1 MYNRSLVYYF
11 DYIYKHK
18 PPKHLSCTQN
28 YTMSTNPSSTPE
40 EQRPGIQ
47 RLDTEVEYVT
57 QELHNVI
64 QQAHHIIHED
74 DDEDD
79 DNSFLGS
86 SKSNSNQ
93 DPKLT
98 PFQSNG
104 KDYFS
109 FTKNTNNHDAKV
121 KSPLSTNNVTSG
133 PARPHQQRFN
143 TAGSEIFKIIDRL
156 DSNSSSINEEPSS
169 NSNSSSTIN
178 NIKNVSFNSSRAIHE
193 DDISAN
199 NLDQE
204 YANSKGTTSS
214 DANNLNKKLEKTNL
228 YNKTKSHNQL
238 NETAHGVR
246 MLNKDLFN
254 TKFRL
259 QIQNIL
265 IVTKHYDD
273 SLIFI
278 TSELVE
284 HILLNYKDVNVYL
297 EEKMFYKNENLEVD
311 EILKKT
317 CRKSEEFENNK
328 KRIRYYDL
336 DFIEKNNNLI
346 DLVIT
351 LGGDGTV
358 LYVSNIFQENVPPV
372 MSFSLGSL
380 GFLTNFEFENY
391 DKSLEKLFTKK
402 ITTKLRMRLSCI
414 VFREETG
421 EITERQVLNE
431 LVIDRGPSPFISN
444 LEVYGNGS
452 LLTVAQADGLI
463 IATPTGS
470 TAYSLSAGGSLVYP
484 EVNAL
489 CITPICPHT
498 LSFRPIILPDSMIL
512 TIKVPKDSRST
523 AWCSFDGKNRLE
535 LFKGDKV
542 YIRASEYSFPTVE
555 AKKTEFIDSIRRS
568 LNWNQREPQ
577 KSLGHLLSGKNKS
590 KYEKEIETK
599 TQMKNRS
606 YSGVGKTGL
615 LNELRDIGQ
624 IQSLHHESML
634 VDDED
639 DDDEEDSST
648 HIISKSLNVSLADVN
663 ESSQTNVLNQALKK
677 IEEEESKSS
686 K

>member
-1 MYNRSLVYYF
+1 MNN
-11 DYIYKHK
+11 
-18 PPKHLSCTQN
+18 LS
-28 YTMSTNPSSTPE
+28 PSSNCTSSQADNGKAAPPP
-40 EQRPGIQ
+40 QDLHKRSAPRPGIQ

-57 QELHNVI
+57 QELHNYI
-64 QQAHHIIHED
+64 AQAKNIIDENDEED
-74 DDEDD
+74 CDTSTEH
-79 DNSFLGS
+79 
-86 SKSNSNQ
+86 SKPFTSEPQ
-93 DPKLT
+93 LT
-98 PFQSNG
+98 PLPSEA

-109 FTKNTNNHDAKV
+109 SKIPFSNSNTSLNTEILKNQKPTSITV
-121 KSPLSTNNVTSG
+121 SPVESPPTHTYSH
-133 PARPHQQRFN
+133 RPQHFRFN
-143 TAGSEIFKIIDRL
+143 TAGSDLFSMIDKLNSGSNL
-156 DSNSSSINEEPSS
+156 DSGESSTTNVKNVLFNDCKNKKDDANSATDSRVANVRSNSCNSSSL
-169 NSNSSSTIN
+169 SSSQLEILAR
-178 NIKNVSFNSSRAIHE
+178 K
-193 DDISAN
+193 N
-199 NLDQE
+199 NL
-204 YANSKGTTSS
+204 YS
-214 DANNLNKKLEKTNL
+214 
-228 YNKTKSHNQL
+228 KTKSHNQL

-254 TKFRL
+254 TKFKL

-278 TSELVE
+278 TSELIE
-284 HILLNYKDVNVYL
+284 HLLTKYTDISVYL
-297 EEKMFYKNENLEVD
+297 EEKMFYNNENLEVD
-311 EILKKT
+311 EIFKK
-317 CRKSEEFENNK
+317 CCNK
-328 KRIRYYDL
+328 KEDIARIKQRIKYYNQ
-336 DFIEKNNNLI
+336 DFIQKNNNLI

-358 LYVSNIFQENVPPV
+358 LYVSNIFQKNVPPV

-380 GFLTNFEFENY
+380 GFLTNFEFETY
-391 DKSLEKLFTKK
+391 DKSLERLFTKK

-414 VFREETG
+414 VVRESTN
-421 EITERQVLNE
+421 EIIERQILNE

-489 CITPICPHT
+489 VITPICPHT

-512 TIKVPKDSRST
+512 TVKVPKDSRST

-555 AKKTEFIDSIRRS
+555 ARKTEFIDSIRRS

-590 KYEKEIETK
+590 KYEKEIKSK
-599 TQMKNRS
+599 TEKKRS
-606 YSGVGKTGL
+606 YSGVGKNGL
-615 LNELRDIGQ
+615 LHDILDIEQLQQLSSDIDEG
-624 IQSLHHESML
+624 
-634 VDDED
+634 ED
-639 DDDEEDSST
+639 DDDEDDEDT
-648 HIISKSLNVSLADVN
+648 HDDHEAGGK
-663 ESSQTNVLNQALKK
+663 QTDETLQ
-677 IEEEESKSS
+677 EEE
-686 K
+686 

>member
-1 MYNRSLVYYF
+1 MNS
-11 DYIYKHK
+11 
-18 PPKHLSCTQN
+18 Q
-28 YTMSTNPSSTPE
+28 SSSNE
-40 EQRPGIQ
+40 NSRPGIQ

-64 QQAHHIIHED
+64 QQAHQIIDE
-74 DDEDD
+74 DDEDED
-79 DNSFLGS
+79 DNSYVAT
-86 SKSNSNQ
+86 SKSNSNK
-93 DPKLT
+93 DPELT
-98 PFQSNG
+98 PLKSNE

-109 FTKNTNNHDAKV
+109 FAKSSTTNPRV
-121 KSPLSTNNVTSG
+121 KSPLHPQNNIS
-133 PARPHQQRFN
+133 PIPSRPHPKRYN
-143 TAGSEIFKIIDRL
+143 TAGSEIFNIIDKL
-156 DSNSSSINEEPSS
+156 GASS
-169 NSNSSSTIN
+169 NSTNEDVSSENSGSTIN
-178 NIKNVSFNSSRAIHE
+178 NIKNISFSKSKSDSDGLLVN
-193 DDISAN
+193 SAN
-199 NLDQE
+199 NK
-204 YANSKGTTSS
+204 SKA
-214 DANNLNKKLEKTNL
+214 DVDELNKKFEKTNL

-259 QIQNIL
+259 QLQNVL

-284 HILLNYKDVNVYL
+284 HILLNYKDINVYL

-317 CRKSEEFENNK
+317 CHKSEEFEKNK
-328 KRIRYYDL
+328 NRIRYYDL

-358 LYVSNIFQENVPPV
+358 LYVSNIFQKNVPPV

-391 DKSLEKLFTKK
+391 DKSIEKVFTKK
-402 ITTKLRMRLSCI
+402 ITAKLRMRLSCI
-414 VFREETG
+414 VVKESG
-421 EITERQVLNE
+421 EIVERQVLNE

-535 LFKGDKV
+535 LQKGDKV
-542 YIRASEYSFPTVE
+542 YIRASQYSFPTIE
-555 AKKTEFIDSIRRS
+555 ARKTEFIDSIRRS
-568 LNWNQREPQ
+568 LNWNQREQQ

-599 TQMKNRS
+599 TQMKKRT
-606 YSGVGKTGL
+606 YSGVGKSGL
-615 LNELRDIGQ
+615 LNELRGIGQ
-624 IQSLHHESML
+624 IESLHHESLL
-634 VDDED
+634 VDDDED
-639 DDDEEDSST
+639 EDEDSSP
-648 HIISKSLNVSLADVN
+648 ILSRALDVSLASVS
-663 ESSQTNVLNQALKK
+663 EASQTNVLNQALKRIK
-677 IEEEESKSS
+677 EEEKH
-686 K
+686 KN

>member
-1 MYNRSLVYYF
+1 MNS
-11 DYIYKHK
+11 K
-18 PPKHLSCTQN
+18 
-28 YTMSTNPSSTPE
+28 SSSNE
-40 EQRPGIQ
+40 NSRPGIQ

-64 QQAHHIIHED
+64 QQANQIIDE
-74 DDEDD
+74 DDEDED
-79 DNSFLGS
+79 DNSYAAT
-86 SKSNSNQ
+86 SNSINDQ
-93 DPKLT
+93 KLT
-98 PFQSNG
+98 PVKSSE

-109 FTKNTNNHDAKV
+109 FAKPSTSKQSA
-121 KSPLSTNNVTSG
+121 KSPLHSQSNTSSLSS
-133 PARPHQQRFN
+133 RPHHKRYN
-143 TAGSEIFKIIDRL
+143 TAGSEIFNIIDKL
-156 DSNSSSINEEPSS
+156 GASSISPNEDVSPE
-169 NSNSSSTIN
+169 NSGSTID
-178 NIKNVSFNSSRAIHE
+178 NIKNISFNKSDS
-193 DDISAN
+193 DGLLVNSAKSN
-199 NLDQE
+199 
-204 YANSKGTTSS
+204 A
-214 DANNLNKKLEKTNL
+214 DANGLNKKTGKTNL

-259 QIQNIL
+259 QLQNVL

-284 HILLNYKDVNVYL
+284 HILLNYKDINVYL

-311 EILKKT
+311 EILEKT
-317 CRKSEEFENNK
+317 CHKSEEFEKNK
-328 KRIRYYDL
+328 NRIRYYDL
-336 DFIEKNNNLI
+336 DFIERNNNLI

-358 LYVSNIFQENVPPV
+358 LYVSNIFQKNVPPV

-391 DKSLEKLFTKK
+391 DKSIEKVFTKK
-402 ITTKLRMRLSCI
+402 ITAKLRMRLSCI
-414 VFREETG
+414 VVKESG
-421 EITERQVLNE
+421 EIVERQVLNE

-535 LFKGDKV
+535 LQKGDKV
-542 YIRASEYSFPTVE
+542 YIRASQYSFPTIE
-555 AKKTEFIDSIRRS
+555 ARKTEFIDSIRRS
-568 LNWNQREPQ
+568 LNWNQREQQ

-599 TQMKNRS
+599 TQMKKRS
-606 YSGVGKTGL
+606 YSGVGKSGL
-615 LNELRDIGQ
+615 LNELRGIGQ
-624 IQSLHHESML
+624 IESLHHESLL
-634 VDDED
+634 VDDDDDED
-639 DDDEEDSST
+639 DESSP
-648 HIISKSLNVSLADVN
+648 ILSKALDVSLASIS
-663 ESSQTNVLNQALKK
+663 EASQTNVLNQALKRIK
-677 IEEEESKSS
+677 EEENHKT
-686 K
+686 

>member
-1 MYNRSLVYYF
+1 
-11 DYIYKHK
+11 
-18 PPKHLSCTQN
+18 
-28 YTMSTNPSSTPE
+28 MSTNPSSTPE
-40 EQRPGIQ
+40 EKRPGIQ

-121 KSPLSTNNVTSG
+121 KSPLSTNNVSSG

-143 TAGSEIFKIIDRL
+143 NAGSEIFKIIDRL

-199 NLDQE
+199 TLDQE
-204 YANSKGTTSS
+204 YANSKGTSSS
-214 DANNLNKKLEKTNL
+214 DVNNLNKKLEKTNL

-273 SLIFI
+273 
-278 TSELVE
+278 
-284 HILLNYKDVNVYL
+284 K
-297 EEKMFYKNENLEVD
+297 
-311 EILKKT
+311 
-317 CRKSEEFENNK
+317 
-328 KRIRYYDL
+328 
-336 DFIEKNNNLI
+336 KNNNLI

>member
-1 MYNRSLVYYF
+1 M
-11 DYIYKHK
+11 
-18 PPKHLSCTQN
+18 
-28 YTMSTNPSSTPE
+28 E
-40 EQRPGIQ
+40 
-47 RLDTEVEYVT
+47 
-57 QELHNVI
+57 
-64 QQAHHIIHED
+64 
-74 DDEDD
+74 
-79 DNSFLGS
+79 
-86 SKSNSNQ
+86 
-93 DPKLT
+93 
-98 PFQSNG
+98 
-104 KDYFS
+104 
-109 FTKNTNNHDAKV
+109 
-121 KSPLSTNNVTSG
+121 
-133 PARPHQQRFN
+133 
-143 TAGSEIFKIIDRL
+143 
-156 DSNSSSINEEPSS
+156 
-169 NSNSSSTIN
+169 
-178 NIKNVSFNSSRAIHE
+178 
-193 DDISAN
+193 
-199 NLDQE
+199 
-204 YANSKGTTSS
+204 
-214 DANNLNKKLEKTNL
+214 
-228 YNKTKSHNQL
+228 
-238 NETAHGVR
+238 
-246 MLNKDLFN
+246 
-254 TKFRL
+254 
-259 QIQNIL
+259 
-265 IVTKHYDD
+265 
-273 SLIFI
+273 
-278 TSELVE
+278 
-284 HILLNYKDVNVYL
+284 
-297 EEKMFYKNENLEVD
+297 
-311 EILKKT
+311 
-317 CRKSEEFENNK
+317 
-328 KRIRYYDL
+328 
-336 DFIEKNNNLI
+336 FIEKNNNLI